1 MLLAMLMLSCYME
14 AAAVNPN
21 SKEQASDCAVGRM
34 QKTDDMLAALC
45 DREGNQTNVEVTGT
59 GGLDDQ
65 IDDGV
70 ICVDGIYYVLDPGAM
85 AARVVA
91 KNELNS
97 TYQGRI
103 IIPSSIK
110 VDGREYTVKSIGRR
124 AFAACMELDKVFIPK
139 TVEVVEKRAFESAV
153 IDDIEIEE
161 DSQLK
166 VIEDYGFMFF
176 CKNRG
181 QVVPDHFRLPEGLQE
196 IGVRAFC
203 GAFADLVIPSTV
215 WRMGDLSLATN
226 IKDLFLKWERPVNT
240 PLNILELSGYND
252 VDYKGSMCPTPV
264 EIHVPSGSL
273 PTYRLTKPWCFFSLD
288 EMPVE
293 EATIYADIAGLRYRL
308 RGSKAVLLPPSDG
321 QYSGDIVLPET
332 VSYNGKEYKLVRT
345 EGAFN
350 NSKVVSVA
358 FPSSVKYVVDDFK
371 YCMELQ
377 TVTFP
382 ENSRLRFFS
391 AMEGCPKL
399 TEFVFPPSLQVLY
412 GQSMMYLDGLKTID
426 IPGSVSYIGAYTF
439 VNGALTEVTAHW
451 ICPPKML
458 PNDVFITKSNP
469 RIRVPVGAKKYY
481 EESEAWNKFEIVEDE
496 TVEAFVKVYT
506 EGHERVLTL
515 PVDESA
521 DYYEF
526 EAFKNG
532 EVVKSQT
539 LSLIKSIRTAS
550 ANREAATKRIGFDV
564 SSLDDGSYR
573 YRIRA
578 ASDTEGLISL
588 FEGTFVVGDDSGVE
602 DVVSDGDTNYDVF
615 DIMGVCIRTNMKEAE
630 ISGLTPGIYILRP
643 VLNANPSNVRKIIVE

>member
-34 QKTDDMLAALC
+34 QKPDDMLAALC

-59 GGLDDQ
+59 GGLDDPV
-65 IDDGV
+65 DDGV

-293 EATIYADIAGLRYRL
+293 EAPFMPI
-308 RGSKAVLLPPSDG
+308 
-321 QYSGDIVLPET
+321 
-332 VSYNGKEYKLVRT
+332 
-345 EGAFN
+345 
-350 NSKVVSVA
+350 
-358 FPSSVKYVVDDFK
+358 
-371 YCMELQ
+371 LQ
-377 TVTFP
+377 DC
-382 ENSRLRFFS
+382 
-391 AMEGCPKL
+391 G
-399 TEFVFPPSLQVLY
+399 
-412 GQSMMYLDGLKTID
+412 ID
-426 IPGSVSYIGAYTF
+426 CA
-439 VNGALTEVTAHW
+439 A
-451 ICPPKML
+451 
-458 PNDVFITKSNP
+458 
-469 RIRVPVGAKKYY
+469 AKPFCYHQ
-481 EESEAWNKFEIVEDE
+481 ARDNIQEI
-496 TVEAFVKVYT
+496 
-506 EGHERVLTL
+506 
-515 PVDESA
+515 
-521 DYYEF
+521 
-526 EAFKNG
+526 
-532 EVVKSQT
+532 
-539 LSLIKSIRTAS
+539 
-550 ANREAATKRIGFDV
+550 
-564 SSLDDGSYR
+564 
-573 YRIRA
+573 
-578 ASDTEGLISL
+578 
-588 FEGTFVVGDDSGVE
+588 
-602 DVVSDGDTNYDVF
+602 
-615 DIMGVCIRTNMKEAE
+615 
-630 ISGLTPGIYILRP
+630 
-643 VLNANPSNVRKIIVE
+643 